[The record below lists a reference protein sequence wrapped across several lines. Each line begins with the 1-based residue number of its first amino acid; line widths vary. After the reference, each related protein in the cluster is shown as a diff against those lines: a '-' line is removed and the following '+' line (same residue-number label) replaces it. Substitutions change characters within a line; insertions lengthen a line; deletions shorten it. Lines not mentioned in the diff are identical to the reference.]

1 MYDLAIVVPVR
12 RGSSRIVDK
21 SMLPFGTED
30 SLIAWKLN
38 QLTRVIDP
46 ERIYLSSE
54 DDDFLAIGERFAVR
68 PVKRDLRLATGHV
81 AAFSEVVA
89 GIVRDVPHTH
99 IGWAT
104 VVCPLMAP
112 DEYSRAFAAYHD
124 RVIAGPH
131 DSLVGV
137 NPVQEYY
144 WSDEGPLN
152 YRADR
157 RHPPSQQLPRW
168 YRVTNSL
175 YMAPRRTMLAAGY
188 FLGSDPHLAPM
199 SRFAGVDIDYLEDY
213 RIARALYAAYQDDGL
228 DAADPALA
236 IDWNRTAAALHH
248 AA

>member
-30 SLIAWKLN
+30 SLIAWKLT

-46 ERIYLSSE
+46 SRIYVSSE
-54 DDDFLAIGERFAVR
+54 DDAFLAIADRFGAR
-68 PVKRDLRLATGHV
+68 PVKRDRRLAIDHV

-89 GIVRDVPHTH
+89 GVVRDVPHSH

-104 VVCPLMAP
+104 VVCPLMGP
-112 DEYSRAFAAYHD
+112 DEYSRAFAAYRD
-124 RVIAGPH
+124 RVIGGPH

-137 NPVQEYY
+137 NAVQEYF

-152 YRADR
+152 YHADR

-175 YMAPRRTMLAAGY
+175 YMAPRRTMLANGY

-213 RIARALYAAYQDDGL
+213 RFARALYAAYRGEGL
-228 DAADPALA
+228 DQPDPALT
-236 IDWNRTAAALHH
+236 IDWSRTAGALDDAA
-248 AA
+248 